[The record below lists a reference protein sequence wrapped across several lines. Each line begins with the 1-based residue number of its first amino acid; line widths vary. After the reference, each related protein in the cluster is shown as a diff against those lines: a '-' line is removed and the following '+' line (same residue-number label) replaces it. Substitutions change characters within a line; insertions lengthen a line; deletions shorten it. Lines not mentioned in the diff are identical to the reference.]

1 MYIQLRRYWTQF
13 SSMRSVEVSR
23 GEWKFLLLCI
33 LKYWYLIIQ
42 NNGKT
47 LRLYHGTRH
56 RGSEIEDNSSVDRV
70 YVVYNTCACWWTCSK
85 GGLRARAST
94 WCSSL
99 HGRLTDIHACTWSLH
114 WWSSF
119 LKSSSLFKK
128 CRTAFKSFIK
138 CIDVKCTLIL

>member
-1 MYIQLRRYWTQF
+1 MKKITQVHMFTKKTCNSVSKTCMLTLYVVHKETLVIWMYIQLRRYWTQF

-70 YVVYNTCACWWTCSK
+70 YTVYNTCACWWTCSK
-85 GGLRARAST
+85 GGLKARAST
-94 WCSSL
+94 
-99 HGRLTDIHACTWSLH
+99 
-114 WWSSF
+114 
-119 LKSSSLFKK
+119 
-128 CRTAFKSFIK
+128 
-138 CIDVKCTLIL
+138 